1 MRRSFS
7 YIVLF
12 YLLTGF
18 TLLFAASLF
27 INTIDTNY
35 PDINLRY
42 LHHYKYILFIL
53 ISGTALYFLLRS
65 HDQHLSSVEENYHK
79 LFEGSPGAVY
89 VINKASFKFLAVNN
103 IMIKKY
109 GYSRAQLLK
118 MTALDIRPKN
128 ERTRLKDY
136 LNSNHS
142 EGHETGIWLHQK
154 RNGDVFYM
162 LISHH
167 SITFQQQDAYIVIA
181 IDVDQSVRN
190 EKKLREISWS
200 NSHEIRK
207 PLSNILGLIN
217 LIKSNNPKEPMEPN
231 IVEMLSTSA
240 NELDEIIKKINS
252 NTTEIDKEIN

>member
-1 MRRSFS
+1 MRKSFS
-7 YIVLF
+7 YIVLL

-27 INTIDTNY
+27 INTVDITH

-65 HDQHLSSVEENYHK
+65 HDKHLSSAEENYHK

-89 VINKASFKFLAVNN
+89 VINKTNFKFLAVND

-109 GYSRAQLLK
+109 GYSREQLLQ

-136 LNSNHS
+136 LNSDHP
-142 EGHETGIWLHQK
+142 EGHETGVWLHQK
-154 RNGDVFYM
+154 RNGEVFYM

-167 SITFQQQDAYIVIA
+167 SINFQQQDAYIVIA
-181 IDVDQSVRN
+181 IDVDQGVRN

-217 LIKSNNPKEPMEPN
+217 LIKSSNPREPTDTN
-231 IVEMLSTSA
+231 IIEMLSTSA

-252 NTTEIDKEIN
+252 NTTELDQK